1 VYTALPL
8 ARAGE
13 AHALMEAG
21 DNVGKI
27 LLTTDA

>member
-1 VYTALPL
+1 VHTTLPL
-8 ARAGE
+8 SGAGD